1 MNIPPQDSYMCLY
14 FLDENSKPYQPTS
27 RWCANAQFAVT
38 EFLHSKEKSKFV
50 PDEILVTKREFIRDN
65 F

>member
-1 MNIPPQDSYMCLY
+1 MHKTSSDHYKLLY
-14 FLDENSKPYQPTS
+14 ELDRSKSQYQPRGS
-27 RWCANAQFAVT
+27 WCVNAHYET
-38 EFLHSKEKSKFV
+38 GEFLRSKEKSKFI